1 MPGTTRAEF
10 DRLLQPILGV
20 AYGTAVKLTGNRDDA
35 QDLVQEASV
44 LAFRAFHQFEGGT
57 NFKAWFFR
65 ILINRFYKDHAKNSR
80 RAPSVPID
88 EAEDLFLFQRLQ
100 SAGTSRE
107 GEDPLGTLFDQ
118 VDTGAVQSALEKLPE
133 EFRSVAVLYFMNDF
147 DYQQIA
153 DVLEVPIGTV
163 RSRLHRARR
172 LLQRALW
179 QIALDRGIVE
189 EGVPLG

>member
-1 MPGTTRAEF
+1 
-10 DRLLQPILGV
+10 
-20 AYGTAVKLTGNRDDA
+20 
-35 QDLVQEASV
+35 
-44 LAFRAFHQFEGGT
+44 
-57 NFKAWFFR
+57 
-65 ILINRFYKDHAKNSR
+65 LINRFYKDHAKNSR
-80 RAPSVPID
+80 RAISVPID

-100 SAGTSRE
+100 NAGASRE

-118 VDTGAVQSALEKLPE
+118 VDTDAVQSALERLPE

-163 RSRLHRARR
+163 RSRLHRARK